1 MNPSDQGSET
11 TKGEFAMLNVERK
24 NIGNVSLLNLD
35 GNVVVGETDTL
46 REAVQTLPS
55 ADSVVLDLSHVS
67 LVDAH
72 GLGMLLQLRAEAE
85 AKDMRFELMNV
96 SSQLREL
103 FRITRL
109 DTVFQIRAGYEFFL
123 LPAPARRPRVAA

>member
-123 LPAPARRPRVAA
+123 LPAPARRSRVAA

>member
-1 MNPSDQGSET
+1 
-11 TKGEFAMLNVERK
+11 MLNVERK

-46 REAVQTLPS
+46 RDAVQTLPA

-85 AKDMRFELMNV
+85 AKDMQFELMNV

-109 DTVFQIRAGYEFFL
+109 DTVFQIRPVYALFP

>member
-1 MNPSDQGSET
+1 
-11 TKGEFAMLNVERK
+11 MLNVQSK

-46 REAVQTLPS
+46 RDAVQTLPS
-55 ADSVVLDLSHVS
+55 TDSVILDLSHVS

-72 GLGMLLQLRAEAE
+72 GLGMLLQLREQAQ

-96 SSQLREL
+96 SNQLREV

-109 DTVFQIRAGYEFFL
+109 DTVFQIRPAFGFFL
-123 LPAPARRPRVAA
+123 LPAPSRRSRVAA

>member
-1 MNPSDQGSET
+1 
-11 TKGEFAMLNVERK
+11 MLNVQSK

-46 REAVQTLPS
+46 RDAVQALPS
-55 ADSVVLDLSHVS
+55 TDSVILDLSHVS

-72 GLGMLLQLRAEAE
+72 GLGMLLQLREQAQAR
-85 AKDMRFELMNV
+85 DMRFELMNV
-96 SSQLREL
+96 SDQLREL

-109 DTVFQIRAGYEFFL
+109 DTVFQIRTGFGFFL
-123 LPAPARRPRVAA
+123 LPAPARRRRVAA

>member
-1 MNPSDQGSET
+1 
-11 TKGEFAMLNVERK
+11 MLNVQSK

-35 GNVVVGETDTL
+35 GNVVVGETDNL
-46 REAVQTLPS
+46 RDVVQALPS
-55 ADSVVLDLSHVS
+55 ADSVVLDLSRVS

-72 GLGMLLQLRAEAE
+72 GLGMLLQLREQAQAR
-85 AKDMRFELMNV
+85 DMRFELMNV
-96 SSQLREL
+96 SNQLREL

-109 DTVFQIRAGYEFFL
+109 DTVFQIRPAYGFFL

>member
-1 MNPSDQGSET
+1 
-11 TKGEFAMLNVERK
+11 MLNIQRK

-35 GNVVVGETDTL
+35 GNVVVGETDAL
-46 REAVQTLPS
+46 HDAVQTLPS

-72 GLGMLLQLRAEAE
+72 GLGMLLQLRAELE
-85 AKDMRFELMNV
+85 AKDTRFELMNV

-109 DTVFQIRAGYEFFL
+109 DTVFQIRPEYEFFL
-123 LPAPARRPRVAA
+123 LPAPARRSRVAA

>member
-1 MNPSDQGSET
+1 
-11 TKGEFAMLNVERK
+11 MLNVQSK

-46 REAVQTLPS
+46 RDAVQTLPS
-55 ADSVVLDLSHVS
+55 ADSVILDLSHVS

-72 GLGMLLQLRAEAE
+72 GLGMLLQLRAEAQ

-96 SSQLREL
+96 SNQLREL

-109 DTVFQIRAGYEFFL
+109 DTVFQIRPAFGFFL
-123 LPAPARRPRVAA
+123 LPAPSRRRRVAA

>member
-1 MNPSDQGSET
+1 
-11 TKGEFAMLNVERK
+11 MLNVHRK

-35 GNVVVGETDTL
+35 GNVVVGETDPL
-46 REAVQTLPS
+46 RDAVQALPS
-55 ADSVVLDLSHVS
+55 TDSVVLDLSQVS

-72 GLGMLLQLRAEAE
+72 GLGMLLQLREQAQ

-96 SSQLREL
+96 SNQLREL

-109 DTVFQIRAGYEFFL
+109 DTVFQIRPGYEFFL
-123 LPAPARRPRVAA
+123 LPAPPRRSQVAA

>member
-72 GLGMLLQLRAEAE
+72 GLGMLLQLRAEAQ

-109 DTVFQIRAGYEFFL
+109 DTVFQIRTGYEFFL
-123 LPAPARRPRVAA
+123 LPAPAGRSRVAA

>member
-1 MNPSDQGSET
+1 
-11 TKGEFAMLNVERK
+11 MLNVQSK

-46 REAVQTLPS
+46 RDAVQTLPS
-55 ADSVVLDLSHVS
+55 TDSVILDLSHVS

-72 GLGMLLQLRAEAE
+72 GLGMLLQLREQAQ

-96 SSQLREL
+96 SNQLREV

-109 DTVFQIRAGYEFFL
+109 DTVFQIRSGFGFFL
-123 LPAPARRPRVAA
+123 LPAPSRRSRVAA